1 MPLWKLLILNGHISR
16 RRSLRKPRVIYVPLL
31 PRNMVQRRVGRLY
44 HFVLAGLVIKGG
56 GV

>member
-1 MPLWKLLILNGHISR
+1 MPLWKLLILNGHISW